1 MDYGRLT
8 DHMGKKIDFTNVI
21 LIMTSNVGAEEIIK
35 EKVGFLGSHSSN
47 DNEKAI
53 SNFFSPEFRNRL
65 DAIINFDK
73 LNKKDSMKIVDKFL
87 MELES
92 QLADKDVTLNV
103 SVLAKNKIQELG
115 FDIINGARPMAR
127 VIQEKIK
134 IPISELNLKIKEP
147 LWFHKG

>member
-35 EKVGFLGSHSSN
+35 EKVGFLGSHTSN

-53 SNFFSPEFRNRL
+53 SSFFSPEFRNRL

-73 LNKKDSMKIVDKFL
+73 LKK
-87 MELES
+87 
-92 QLADKDVTLNV
+92 
-103 SVLAKNKIQELG
+103 KIQ
-115 FDIINGARPMAR
+115 
-127 VIQEKIK
+127 
-134 IPISELNLKIKEP
+134 
-147 LWFHKG
+147 